1 MPSAMLAKLRALV
14 TGASNEECELCA
26 RVITSEHEHLLEPD
40 ARRVLCA
47 CAACAARLSPS
58 WPRPGARYLKVESR
72 VAALDELQIDEGAW
86 AELQVPASLGFFAV
100 RSRTAE
106 VVATFPGRAGLIET
120 FVPLKAWGA
129 LERQFPVLKS
139 LLPDV
144 EGLLFRR
151 VARQRRYLRAS
162 IDHCYEL
169 ASLLRESG
177 VQGVAHDAPAVQVFF
192 DRLERSTGRAH
203 APRPRP

>member
-14 TGASNEECELCA
+14 TGAPNEECELCS
-26 RVITSEHEHLLEPD
+26 RVIAEDHEHLLEPD

-47 CAACAARLSPS
+47 CAACAARHSPGA
-58 WPRPGARYLKVESR
+58 PRSSARYLKVESR
-72 VAALDELQIDEGAW
+72 VSSLDEVQIDEVAW
-86 AELQVPASLGFFAV
+86 AELQVPASVGFFAV
-100 RSRTAE
+100 RSRTGE
-106 VVATFPGRAGLIET
+106 VVATFPGRAAMIET

-139 LLPDV
+139 LLPDI

-151 VARQRRYLRAS
+151 TARHRRFLRAS

-169 ASLLRESG
+169 SSLLRESESPCAA
-177 VQGVAHDAPAVQVFF
+177 QDAPVVQVFF

-203 APRPRP
+203 GSRARP